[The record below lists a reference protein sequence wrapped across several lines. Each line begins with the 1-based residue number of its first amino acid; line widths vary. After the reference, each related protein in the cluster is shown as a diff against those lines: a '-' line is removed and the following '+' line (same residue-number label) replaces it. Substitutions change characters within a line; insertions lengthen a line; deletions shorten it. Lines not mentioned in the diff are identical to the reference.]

1 MSRRR
6 SDFAVGRAGSRCWVL
21 LFGSAT
27 ATVAVT
33 ALTLAEP
40 VAIACP
46 SMLGH
51 GIDTDRDFC
60 DVLTGRDP
68 AGGVVVT
75 IPRHEGEATLAF
87 DLSNRHTYSEGQ
99 VRAGRAFARYTA
111 TIGIFTLDGTLLAL
125 AAVQSEFRDAD
136 DLVDRVD
143 GGAGPGG
150 GKAVAPVGLERV
162 LVTIPAEVTEVSI
175 LGQLLEVIRI
185 DGRDTFRSPGRPIA
199 IVSNVELDYRPR

>member
-21 LFGSAT
+21 LFGIVT

-75 IPRHEGEATLAF
+75 IPRPKPMHFEDQVVVETLR
-87 DLSNRHTYSEGQ
+87 NH
-99 VRAGRAFARYTA
+99 
-111 TIGIFTLDGTLLAL
+111 IFPTT
-125 AAVQSEFRDAD
+125 
-136 DLVDRVD
+136 
-143 GGAGPGG
+143 
-150 GKAVAPVGLERV
+150 
-162 LVTIPAEVTEVSI
+162 T
-175 LGQLLEVIRI
+175 
-185 DGRDTFRSPGRPIA
+185 
-199 IVSNVELDYRPR
+199 